1 MRAVRRLAPAV
12 LAMLL
17 AASPGHA
24 AGPPAAAGDA
34 LSRAFGGPFELVD
47 HIGATRTD
55 RDFRGRYVLVTFGY
69 TYCPDICP
77 TNLQAM
83 SDAIDL
89 AGPAAERIQPLF
101 VSVDPERDTVDVL
114 GPYVGHFH
122 PRLIGLTG
130 TEAQVRLAAKAYRVH
145 RSKVLMDG
153 NDDYLVNHSS
163 LTFLMGPEGNFVTL
177 FPHGTPADKMAD
189 AIRRHVA
196 QAASDNR

>member
-47 HIGATRTD
+47 HTGATRTD